1 MQRSSINRVLL
12 VGRIG
17 NKPEGRFT
25 ASGASTASFSVAT
38 NEVWGTDEKR
48 QEHTEWHNVTA
59 WGKTADFVTKYIQK
73 GQLVAVEGRL
83 RTRSWTDKEE
93 KVGEGA
99 ENFLPEVTN
108 PEGEAEENAAPPP
121 PSEGGEEEPPL

>member
-1 MQRSSINRVLL
+1 M
-12 VGRIG
+12 GRIG

-93 KVGEGA
+93 NVRKVTEIFCT
-99 ENFLPEVTN
+99 EITTLEWK
-108 PEGEAEENAAPPP
+108 AEESAAT
-121 PSEGGEEEPPL
+121 PSTSDDGEEDLPF